1 MFRVFKGLH
10 KTNYYQ
16 YTLYGVVSL
25 FGFVLFYFIN
35 PVVIAP
41 GQYEN
46 YYVRSIA
53 ALLSLFLVVSR
64 YWPRTLKR
72 FLPWYWYITLAYNL
86 PFFFTFMLLQ
96 NKWSV
101 AWQMNELMA
110 LTLLIILTD
119 IVSWFFIAFIGVG
132 TAFFMYYVFGDH
144 FYIPENITNLVTS
157 YLTILIFCILF
168 NYRKDKFFLE
178 KLKFQKKVKTL
189 NRALEQKVSERTVE
203 LNEALKAKTE
213 FLNNISHEVRTPVS
227 EFSVAASN
235 LKDFWQELDQDQQ
248 FSMVKVIAKSA
259 ERLKNI
265 SMHLVSATELHDAP
279 KILNL
284 HKINI
289 VELIDSFLDEASV
302 YTKDKNIVIKFNK
315 NFKGDRYI
323 NADAEAFAQ
332 VIRHLVKNAVKYSPK
347 NSTVTIDLKI
357 DKDIKISIID
367 EGIGIPENELKW
379 VFEPFTQS
387 SRTKTGAGGSG
398 LGLFIAKKIIEAH
411 NGEIWSSNNDNKGAS
426 FVIVMPLIKERAE
439 LRQRDKLSVSA
450 TQSFKFVLI
459 IDDEEAVIQSL
470 EMGLM
475 LRAKIKAFSAL
486 NGYDGIKF
494 LEKERESVDAVVLDI
509 MMPGIDGIEVLK
521 ILKAKWPDIIVIV
534 HSGVASREE
543 QEKVMSL
550 GAAAFLSKPYKVEE
564 LLELLHE
571 NKLSKELVAR

>member
-1 MFRVFKGLH
+1 M
-10 KTNYYQ
+10 
-16 YTLYGVVSL
+16 
-25 FGFVLFYFIN
+25 
-35 PVVIAP
+35 
-41 GQYEN
+41 
-46 YYVRSIA
+46 
-53 ALLSLFLVVSR
+53 
-64 YWPRTLKR
+64 
-72 FLPWYWYITLAYNL
+72 
-86 PFFFTFMLLQ
+86 
-96 NKWSV
+96 
-101 AWQMNELMA
+101 
-110 LTLLIILTD
+110 
-119 IVSWFFIAFIGVG
+119 
-132 TAFFMYYVFGDH
+132 
-144 FYIPENITNLVTS
+144 
-157 YLTILIFCILF
+157 IFCILF

-178 KLKFQKKVKTL
+178 KLKFQKKVQTL
-189 NRALEQKVSERTVE
+189 NRALEQKVSKRTVE
-203 LNEALKAKTE
+203 LNEALKVKTE
-213 FLNNISHEVRTPVS
+213 CLNNISHEVRTPVS

-289 VELIDSFLDEASV
+289 VELIGSFLDEALV
-302 YTKDKNIVIKFNK
+302 YTKDKNIAIKFNK

-367 EGIGIPENELKW
+367 EGIGIPENELKC

-411 NGEIWSSNNDNKGAS
+411 NGEIWSSNNDKKGAS

-439 LRQRDKLSVSA
+439 LRQRGKLSVSA
-450 TQSFKFVLI
+450 TQFKSVLI

-494 LEKERESVDAVVLDI
+494 LEKERASVDAVVLDI

-521 ILKAKWPDIIVIV
+521 ILKAKWPDITVIV

-543 QEKVMSL
+543 QDKVMSL
-550 GAAAFLSKPYKVEE
+550 GAASFLSKPYKVEE

-571 NKLSKELVAR
+571 NKLSKELVVS